1 MDGRHGATDH
11 HAAQVGA
18 AGGGLALG
26 APLALQARVQVLV
39 ADPQLGDVD
48 EPVARIRAL
57 DLRVHVQLA
66 HLDGRLLEDVG
77 QRELEPFGAALE
89 RGVGRARAAGQG
101 QAVGLDEI
109 TRQPLHA
116 ELRVLAAQRPFGT
129 RRPGQAAHGQ
139 VGGQL
144 GELAVVQLQPGAA
157 AQAAGHGQRRQPGR
171 PGQRL
176 QIVGLQIELSAPVGG
191 VARVA
196 REQAAI
202 ELGPQVQL
210 PRQRLA
216 GRGAQRESVRQPA
229 VARQEFHVAQ
239 RQFRRLAQL
248 VLPADDGAMD
258 QQFTLR
264 GQPAQRGML
273 QPGRGAAL
281 VVQVDRH
288 AGDPEA
294 VLRVAAQV
302 QFGLVEPQLQQPRR
316 QGQDAAPGQHRGY
329 LGQGQH
335 GIGRAV
341 MDLDRSQIQ
350 PGIEPLPI
358 GLDRADRN
366 LCAQRLAGVGFYL
379 RPPLVDAGQDP
390 IAQAQQPDGGD
401 AITASAPQYRPRST
415 FSEQTRISGQ
425 E

>member
-1 MDGRHGATDH
+1 MAPRIITPRCRRRSCPRRHWPCRRASRSSLRTRSS
-11 HAAQVGA
+11 AMSTNQSRAS
-18 AGGGLALG
+18 
-26 APLALQARVQVLV
+26 
-39 ADPQLGDVD
+39 
-48 EPVARIRAL
+48 AL

-77 QRELEPFGAALE
+77 QRELEPFGAALSE
-89 RGVGRARAAGQG
+89 ALGAPGLRARARLSVWMKSPGSPC
-101 QAVGLDEI
+101 
-109 TRQPLHA
+109 TRTA
-116 ELRVLAAQRPFGT
+116 RTRRAAPAFGT

-210 PRQRLA
+210 PRQRLPA
-216 GRGAQRESVRQPA
+216 EARSANRCDSRPLRARNSTSRSVSSGAWRNSSCQRMTAPWISNSRCEVSQRSAGCSSGRGPPWSFRSIAMPATQRRSC
-229 VARQEFHVAQ
+229 AR
-239 RQFRRLAQL
+239 RR
-248 VLPADDGAMD
+248 
-258 QQFTLR
+258 FSS
-264 GQPAQRGML
+264 
-273 QPGRGAAL
+273 
-281 VVQVDRH
+281 
-288 AGDPEA
+288 
-294 VLRVAAQV
+294 
-302 QFGLVEPQLQQPRR
+302 LVEPQLQQPRR

-379 RPPLVDAGQDP
+379 RPPLVDAGRTQ
-390 IAQAQQPDGGD
+390 
-401 AITASAPQYRPRST
+401 
-415 FSEQTRISGQ
+415 
-425 E
+425 